1 MVNHHRAVD
10 DAVATAKIFLKFL
23 SMLKEQEIHTF
34 EGINKLALED
44 ADVSRMD
51 AYHIIILVKNQVGL
65 KNLYEM
71 ISHSHINTFFN
82 AHVYLRVC

>member
-1 MVNHHRAVD
+1 
-10 DAVATAKIFLKFL
+10 
-23 SMLKEQEIHTF
+23 MLKEQEIHTF

-71 ISHSHINTFFN
+71 ISHSHINTFFKRPRIPKSMLEEKREGLILGT
-82 AHVYLRVC
+82 ACEAGELIGP